1 MLFLHV
7 SRIYLLY
14 LPKIGIFYIFNRVV
28 TNNLKKNMKNKGV
41 KEIRKKP
48 QTDKVKVKSDYQ
60 MEKNRSGDSLTKS
73 IIKGT

>member
-1 MLFLHV
+1 
-7 SRIYLLY
+7 
-14 LPKIGIFYIFNRVV
+14 
-28 TNNLKKNMKNKGV
+28 MKNKGV

>member
-28 TNNLKKNMKNKGV
+28 TNNFKKKYEKQRCKRNQEKASDGQGKG
-41 KEIRKKP
+41 
-48 QTDKVKVKSDYQ
+48 
-60 MEKNRSGDSLTKS
+60 
-73 IIKGT
+73 